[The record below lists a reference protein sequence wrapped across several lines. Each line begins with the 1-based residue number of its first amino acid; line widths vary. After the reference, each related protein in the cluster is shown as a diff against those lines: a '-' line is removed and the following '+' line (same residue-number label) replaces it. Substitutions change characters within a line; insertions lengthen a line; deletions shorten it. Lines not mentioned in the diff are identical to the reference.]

1 MTAELMNVASED
13 TETAD
18 ALNALMSALSAL
30 LTHAGSSAEAH
41 EVWRDAIVSLVSVG
55 TELGCSLHD
64 DPITGDFKFFS
75 EDLRARLGLGEY

>member
-18 ALNALMSALSAL
+18 ALNALSAL